1 MANISVLGAGG
12 WGLGLAMLLNNNG
25 HNVTVW
31 SVLKD
36 EVEALQRDR
45 EHKRC
50 LPGVIIPEKII
61 ISGDTETVIK
71 GADVLVLAV
80 ASPYTRSTAKLI
92 SPYVEQNQIIVNVA
106 KGIEE
111 HTLKTLCQVVE
122 EEIPQADVAVLSGPS
137 HAEEVSKAVPTAMV
151 IASEDEKIANDLR
164 DVFMNENLR
173 VYTSTDMKG
182 VELRRS
188 FKKYYSILCRCSGRI
203 KFRRQYICS
212 TNHKRISRN

>member
-61 ISGDTETVIK
+61 IK
-71 GADVLVLAV
+71 K
-80 ASPYTRSTAKLI
+80 Y
-92 SPYVEQNQIIVNVA
+92 
-106 KGIEE
+106 
-111 HTLKTLCQVVE
+111 LKNLLSNE
-122 EEIPQADVAVLSGPS
+122 EENYVIVYGP
-137 HAEEVSKAVPTAMV
+137 HTPFLKPVYDLHSK
-151 IASEDEKIANDLR
+151 
-164 DVFMNENLR
+164 
-173 VYTSTDMKG
+173 Y
-182 VELRRS
+182 
-188 FKKYYSILCRCSGRI
+188 RI
-203 KFRRQYICS
+203 KSCFVR
-212 TNHKRISRN
+212 KSRN